1 MFTLQNLSSM
11 NVLGTSELT
20 TAPTTKSSI
29 QTQRKLGETGMQVDE
44 NNSKALKPHK
54 RILKFNKKHR

>member
-1 MFTLQNLSSM
+1 M
-11 NVLGTSELT
+11 NVLGTSDLT

-29 QTQRKLGETGMQVDE
+29 QTMKKLSETGMTVDE